1 MKLRNSV
8 AVSFIFIF
16 YGALCAQSGRLMPD
30 YFGSPVTFPYTLS
43 GNFCELRESHFHAG
57 IDIKPSHQGSKDK
70 IFSIGDGYISRIRV
84 SAGGYGRVIYIDHPD
99 VGYTSV
105 YAHMDKF
112 YDNIELQVKQYQMSQ
127 ESFEVDFLPEPH
139 VFPVK
144 KGNVIG
150 FMGNTGYSFGKHL
163 HFEIRDTKTEK
174 PINPFL
180 FGMDVSDTSAPSLIS
195 FAIHGLDDDFHK
207 VCDVRIP
214 AGASENGIIEIAHP
228 ILVPAGS
235 VGIAIQAYDKSDN
248 SHNTLGIYG
257 FSMYV
262 DDSLTYSYHLD
273 KVSFDQ
279 TRQIIGF
286 YDYEVKKQENK
297 TYALCYK
304 YPGNNMEFLS
314 KTGSGII
321 DIYAA
326 KDRSVRIEIEDF
338 RKNKKTIHFLLRR
351 SESIADAEVKP
362 FQKRIAVHEDVTV
375 YEKNLFVNFKQ
386 NSLFRNIRL
395 NIMATS
401 VESKE
406 TKYDIHDVME
416 PIKSPIEIG
425 IKPDNQISD
434 KMDKAVI
441 ILTNGNNRKVNYG
454 GKWKD
459 GFLIT
464 KIREFGTFTIGY
476 DTIAPDIRSIDF
488 ISKVGKRSKFRFRMN
503 DNMSVRGEEAEQLRY
518 KVWIN
523 DVFTI
528 SPYSTKT
535 GILEVPI
542 GDLFSGNYNLRIEA
556 RDHSDNLAIFSATFF
571 KK

>member
-1 MKLRNSV
+1 VKLRNSV

-144 KGNVIG
+144 KGDVIG

-351 SESIADAEVKP
+351 SESIADTEVKP

-503 DNMSVRGEEAEQLRY
+503 DNMSVRGEEAEQLTY